1 MGKIKEN
8 LKYIKLKDFFSIFIF
23 IIAFPCAMIFKMIN
37 KVRKR
42 ELWLICEA
50 KDTARDNGYHLFKY
64 IMSVYPNKYC
74 FYAINKKCSD
84 YEKIKSYK
92 NIIQF
97 QSFKHW
103 IFYLAADK
111 NISTQK
117 DGNPCPA
124 LFYILQVYGI
134 LKNKRVFLQH
144 GITKDKLPYVYYKNA
159 KFRLFI
165 CGAKKEYEF
174 VKDTFGYPE
183 NFVKYTGLARFDNL
197 YENNVNKKQILL
209 MPTWRSWL
217 GRDLN
222 KMSKCED
229 FTNTLYFN
237 SWNNLLK
244 NERLSAFLDENDIQL
259 YFYPHIHMQ
268 KYLKYFKINEKNIK
282 VVNNSDIDI
291 QDLLKN
297 SALLI
302 TDYSSVF
309 MDFAYMNKPII
320 YYQFDQEEF
329 RKKHLS
335 EGYFKYERDGFGDV
349 IKNENEVV
357 NKIINYVKTN
367 YKVEEKYIS
376 RMNEFFEIKDRNNCK
391 RIYEEIGKI

>member
-1 MGKIKEN
+1 
-8 LKYIKLKDFFSIFIF
+8 
-23 IIAFPCAMIFKMIN
+23 
-37 KVRKR
+37 
-42 ELWLICEA
+42 
-50 KDTARDNGYHLFKY
+50 
-64 IMSVYPNKYC
+64 
-74 FYAINKKCSD
+74 
-84 YEKIKSYK
+84 
-92 NIIQF
+92 
-97 QSFKHW
+97 
-103 IFYLAADK
+103 
-111 NISTQK
+111 
-117 DGNPCPA
+117 
-124 LFYILQVYGI
+124 
-134 LKNKRVFLQH
+134 
-144 GITKDKLPYVYYKNA
+144 
-159 KFRLFI
+159 
-165 CGAKKEYEF
+165 
-174 VKDTFGYPE
+174 
-183 NFVKYTGLARFDNL
+183 
-197 YENNVNKKQILL
+197 
-209 MPTWRSWL
+209 
-217 GRDLN
+217 
-222 KMSKCED
+222 
-229 FTNTLYFN
+229 
-237 SWNNLLK
+237 
-244 NERLSAFLDENDIQL
+244 
-259 YFYPHIHMQ
+259 MQ

-357 NKIINYVKTN
+357 TKIINYVKTN